1 MRRSLAVVSLAVTSM
16 VALAFLIPL
25 ALVVRQLAEDRALA
39 EAERQ
44 AVALTPVLVIT
55 DESSAVEQALAST
68 QFGGAGKLA
77 VHLANGQVLGTVKAT
92 AEQLATA
99 HGEGRAFTATV
110 PEGRV
115 HLQPVALD
123 KGRVAVVEAFVPEA
137 ELSRGVESAWLAL
150 SGVAFCLVLGSVLVA
165 DRLGA
170 RVVRA
175 AGALANGAR
184 AMERGELGTRVLP
197 SGPPEL
203 VEAGGAFNSMA
214 ARIGQL
220 MAAEREVL
228 ADLSHRLRTP
238 LTALRL
244 DSETL
249 GNDPG
254 ANRVRQAVHALER
267 EVNELIRAARR
278 ELTDPESGRCDAA
291 RVVQDRLVFWSALAD
306 DQERLWNLRGTER
319 RVLVPLTHGD
329 LAAAMDAVLGNVFRH
344 TPEGTDFVVALFHQT
359 DLVLIV
365 VEDAGPGIE
374 DPEAALRRGISGV
387 GSTGLG
393 LDIAR
398 RAAEST
404 GGSLVVDRGPLG
416 GTRVQIRLTRMTD
429 VPV

>member
-1 MRRSLAVVSLAVTSM
+1 MRKSLALVSLAVTSM

-39 EAERQ
+39 DAERL
-44 AVALTPVLVIT
+44 AGALTPVLVIT
-55 DESSAVEQALAST
+55 SDPASVGQALTAT
-68 QFGGAGKLA
+68 AGRVA
-77 VHLANGQVLGTVKAT
+77 VHLADGQVVGVPVAT
-92 AEQLATA
+92 DRQIRTAREQGLASTEPIPA
-99 HGEGRAFTATV
+99 GL
-110 PEGRV
+110 V
-115 HLQPVALD
+115 HLQPVLLGE
-123 KGRVAVVEAFVPEA
+123 GRVAVVEAFVPRA
-137 ELSRGVESAWLAL
+137 ELSRGVEQAWLAL
-150 SGVAFCLVLGSVLVA
+150 SGVAVVLVLGSVLVA

-175 AGALANGAR
+175 STALAEGAR
-184 AMERGELGTRVLP
+184 KMGQGDLATRVTP
-197 SGPPEL
+197 TGPPEL
-203 VEAGGAFNSMA
+203 LDAGAAFNRMA
-214 ARIGQL
+214 DRIGQL
-220 MAAEREVL
+220 VANEREIL

-249 GNDPG
+249 GQDPG

-278 ELTDPESGRCDAA
+278 ELDDPDGGRCDAA
-291 RVVQDRLVFWSALAD
+291 QVVHDRLVFWSALAD
-306 DQERLWNLRGTER
+306 DQQRLWNLRGTER
-319 RVLVPLTHGD
+319 PAFVPLTRSD

-344 TPEGTDFVVALFHQT
+344 TPEGVGFVVALFHQPER
-359 DLVLIV
+359 VVIV
-365 VEDAGPGIE
+365 IEDAGPGIQ
-374 DPEAALRRGISGV
+374 DLAAALRRGSSGA

-416 GTRVQIRLTRMTD
+416 GTRVQLRLGRAEE
-429 VPV
+429 PV

>member
-1 MRRSLAVVSLAVTSM
+1 MRKSLALVSLAVTSM

-25 ALVVRQLAEDRALA
+25 ALVVRQLAEDRALTD
-39 EAERQ
+39 AERR
-44 AVALTPVLVIT
+44 AVALAPVLVIT
-55 DESSAVEQALAST
+55 DDPAAIGQALAS
-68 QFGGAGKLA
+68 GAGGVA
-77 VHLANGQVLGTVKAT
+77 VHLAGGEVVGVPKAT
-92 AEQLATA
+92 DDQLATA
-99 HGEGRAFTATV
+99 RDHVRASTEVV
-110 PEGRV
+110 PAGLV
-115 HLQPVALD
+115 HLQPVLLD
-123 KGRVAVVEAFVPEA
+123 QGRVAVVEAFVPEA
-137 ELSRGVESAWLAL
+137 ALSRGVTQAWLAL
-150 SGVAFCLVLGSVLVA
+150 SGVAVAVVLASVLVA

-175 AGALANGAR
+175 AAALADGAR
-184 AMERGELGTRVLP
+184 RMGQGDLDARVTP

-203 VEAGGAFNSMA
+203 VDAGGAFNRMA
-214 ARIGQL
+214 DRIGQL
-220 MAAEREVL
+220 MAGERELL

-249 GNDPG
+249 GADPG

-278 ELTDPESGRCDAA
+278 ELDDPGGGRCDAA
-291 RVVQDRLVFWSALAD
+291 RVVHDRLVFWSALAD
-306 DQERLWNLRGTER
+306 DQQRLWNLRGTER
-319 RVLVPLTHGD
+319 SAVVPLSRSD

-344 TPEGTDFVVALFHQT
+344 TPEGTGFVVALFHQP
-359 DLVLIV
+359 DRVVVV

-374 DPEAALRRGISGV
+374 DLEAALRRGSSGA

-416 GTRVQIRLTRMTD
+416 GTRVQLRLSLADRT
-429 VPV
+429 

>member
-1 MRRSLAVVSLAVTSM
+1 MRRSLALVSLAVTSM

-39 EAERQ
+39 DAERL
-44 AVALTPVLVIT
+44 AGALTPVLVIT
-55 DESSAVEQALAST
+55 ADPASVGQALTAT
-68 QFGGAGKLA
+68 AGRVA
-77 VHLANGQVLGTVKAT
+77 VHLADGTVVGVPVAT
-92 AEQLATA
+92 DEQLRTA
-99 HGEGRAFTATV
+99 REQGLASTEPIPAGY
-110 PEGRV
+110 V
-115 HLQPVALD
+115 HLQPVLLD
-123 KGRVAVVEAFVPEA
+123 EGRVAVVEAFVPEA
-137 ELSRGVESAWLAL
+137 ELSRGVGQAWLAL
-150 SGVAFCLVLGSVLVA
+150 SGVAVTLVLGSVLVA

-170 RVVRA
+170 RVVKA
-175 AGALANGAR
+175 AGALAEGAR
-184 AMERGELGTRVLP
+184 KMGQGDLTTRVAP

-203 VEAGGAFNSMA
+203 VDAGGAFNRMA
-214 ARIGQL
+214 DRIGQL
-220 MAAEREVL
+220 VANEREIL

-249 GNDPG
+249 GQDPN

-278 ELTDPESGRCDAA
+278 ELDDPDGGRCDAA
-291 RVVQDRLVFWSALAD
+291 QVVHDRLVFWSALAD
-306 DQERLWNLRGTER
+306 DQQRLWNLRGTER
-319 RVLVPLTHGD
+319 RALVPLTRSD

-344 TPEGTDFVVALFHQT
+344 TPEGVGFVVALFHQPER
-359 DLVLIV
+359 VVIV
-365 VEDAGPGIE
+365 IEDAGPGI
-374 DPEAALRRGISGV
+374 DDLEAALRRGSSGA

-416 GTRVQIRLTRMTD
+416 GTRVQLRLGRAEEA
-429 VPV
+429 V

>member
-1 MRRSLAVVSLAVTSM
+1 MRKSLALVSLAVTSM

-39 EAERQ
+39 DAERL
-44 AVALTPVLVIT
+44 AGALTPVLAIT
-55 DESSAVEQALAST
+55 SDPATVNQALLST
-68 QFGGAGKLA
+68 AGRVA
-77 VHLANGQVLGTVKAT
+77 VHLASGEVVGVRVAT
-92 AEQLATA
+92 DEQLRTA
-99 HGEGRAFTATV
+99 REQGLASTV
-110 PEGRV
+110 PVAAGYV
-115 HLQPVALD
+115 HLQPVLLD
-123 KGRVAVVEAFVPEA
+123 GGRVAVVEAFVPRS
-137 ELSRGVESAWLAL
+137 ELSQGVARAWLAL
-150 SGVAFCLVLGSVLVA
+150 GGVAIAVVLGSVLVA

-175 AGALANGAR
+175 STALAEGAR
-184 AMERGELGTRVLP
+184 RMGQGDLTTRVTP

-203 VEAGGAFNSMA
+203 LDAGTAFNRMA
-214 ARIGQL
+214 DRIGQL
-220 MAAEREVL
+220 MANEREIL

-249 GNDPG
+249 GQDPG

-278 ELTDPESGRCDAA
+278 ELDDPDGGRCDAA
-291 RVVQDRLVFWSALAD
+291 QVVHDRLVFWSALAD
-306 DQERLWNLRGTER
+306 DQQRLWNLRGTER
-319 RVLVPLTHGD
+319 RALVPLSRSD

-344 TPEGTDFVVALFHQT
+344 TPEGVGFVVALFRRHGH
-359 DLVLIV
+359 VVIV
-365 VEDAGPGIE
+365 IEDAGPGIA
-374 DPEAALRRGISGV
+374 DLEAALRRGSSGA

-416 GTRVQIRLTRMTD
+416 GTRVQLRLGPAD
-429 VPV
+429 EPV